1 MDLMSV
7 LTVMVFVFALVIL
20 LAGVFTA
27 YFGSGKSRAVGIV
40 LLLVGLI
47 VGFLWAY
54 LIGWSDI
61 EPFAAVNGWDVVY
74 DAAINLIAA
83 LVGALV
89 AVGIFLV
96 AVMKS

>member
-27 YFGSGKSRAVGIV
+27 YFGSGKSRMVGFV

-61 EPFAAVNGWDVVY
+61 EPFASVAGWDVMY
-74 DAAINLIAA
+74 NAILNLIAA